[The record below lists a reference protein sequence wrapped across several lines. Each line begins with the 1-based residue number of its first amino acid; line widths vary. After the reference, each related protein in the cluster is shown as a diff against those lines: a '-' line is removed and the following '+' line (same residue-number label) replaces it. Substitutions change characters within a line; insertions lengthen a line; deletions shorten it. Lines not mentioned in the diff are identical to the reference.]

1 MSWLDKFKAKFIEDC
16 KMWYKMWSS
25 WLAILW
31 GIVVTVFW
39 NDPTLLGQLVNTLPE
54 ETRVLLSPLVLGV
67 VAVLPIVV
75 RLLKQQKLVDAVKQK
90 TETSDGI
97 RP

>member
-16 KMWYKMWSS
+16 KHWYKMWSS

-39 NDPTLLGQLVNTLPE
+39 NDPTLLGQLVNVLPE
-54 ETRVLLSPLVLGV
+54 ETRVLLSPVVLGL
-67 VAVLPIVV
+67 VAALPIIV
-75 RLLKQQKLVDAVKQK
+75 RLLKQQKLVDEVKKK
-90 TETSDGI
+90 TET
-97 RP
+97 